1 LAPSKKD
8 LGLLA
13 STFLLDLGLLQ
24 VMLGTFGF

>member
-13 STFLLDLGLLQ
+13 STFLLGLGLLQ